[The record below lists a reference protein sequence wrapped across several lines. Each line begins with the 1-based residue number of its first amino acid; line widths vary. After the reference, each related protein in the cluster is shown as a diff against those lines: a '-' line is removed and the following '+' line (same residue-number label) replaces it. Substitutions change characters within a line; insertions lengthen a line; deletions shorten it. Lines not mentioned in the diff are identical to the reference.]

1 MTLVALLAIFAVG
14 SLLGSVPTSG
24 PATPDAP
31 LLSVHSL
38 IALLTLT
45 GLEIVLGIDNVVF
58 ISILAGKLPEAQRPQ
73 ARIIGLG
80 LAMLMR
86 IALLLAVGAIMKLTA
101 DLFSVAGIGISGKD
115 LILLVGGLFLIGK
128 ATYEIHEKM
137 EGHAHSGGG
146 RRAAASFAA
155 VIVQIVLIDIVFS
168 LDSVITAVAMAQH
181 IEIMVAAVIIAVLV
195 MMASAGVISEFV
207 ERHPTVK
214 MLALSF
220 LLLIGVLL
228 VADGLDQHI
237 DKGYVYFAMAFSLFV
252 EVLNIRSRKGA
263 GAAPAIAGAGATPP
277 PTDRSM

>member
-1 MTLVALLAIFAVG
+1 MTLVALLALFAVG
-14 SLLGSVPTSG
+14 SLLGSVPTSA
-24 PATPDAP
+24 PAAPDAP

-45 GLEIVLGIDNVVF
+45 ALEIVLGIDNVVF
-58 ISILAGKLPEAQRPQ
+58 ISILAGKLPEAQRPR
-73 ARIIGLG
+73 ARFVGLG
-80 LAMLMR
+80 LAMVMR
-86 IALLLAVGAIMKLTA
+86 VALLLAVGAIMKLTA

-137 EGHAHSGGG
+137 EGHAHSRGGG
-146 RRAAASFAA
+146 RAAASFSA
-155 VIVQIVLIDIVFS
+155 VIVQIVLIDLVFS

-195 MMASAGVISEFV
+195 MMASAGVISDFV
-207 ERHPTVK
+207 DRHPTVK

-252 EVLNIRSRKGA
+252 EVLNIRARKA
-263 GAAPAIAGAGATPP
+263 AAPAVAGATPT
-277 PTDRSM
+277 PTNRSM